1 MPLSPHLRSV
11 QQRNHLGGVESSSSA
26 SSTSSIYAGNR
37 KPEVGK
43 DGWSKTNEDIHDTV
57 FFQISWKWFK
67 STKQIRWQWIILTFK
82 KIPEIRANIL
92 EVKNAK
98 SKKKKSHNLFLNFL
112 TQSFE
117 INFLQFQN
125 SKSTQ
130 YSD

>member
-57 FFQISWKWFK
+57 FFRKSIDNDSNQQIK
-67 STKQIRWQWIILTFK
+67 SDD
-82 KIPEIRANIL
+82 
-92 EVKNAK
+92 
-98 SKKKKSHNLFLNFL
+98 
-112 TQSFE
+112 
-117 INFLQFQN
+117 
-125 SKSTQ
+125 SKSFQ
-130 YSD
+130 HLKKFLKSVKIEANFRS